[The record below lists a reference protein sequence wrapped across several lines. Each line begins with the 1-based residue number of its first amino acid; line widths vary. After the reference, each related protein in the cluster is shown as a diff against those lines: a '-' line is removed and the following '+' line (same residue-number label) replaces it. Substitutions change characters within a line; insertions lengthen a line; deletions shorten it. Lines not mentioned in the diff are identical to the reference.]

1 MSSESSYSI
10 IYRKITGKSKFD
22 TITNILSAVKKGA
35 GKTRIMNTLNL
46 NYDQLE
52 VYLSLL
58 LKIELLNSDFTNKN
72 KFIITNKGQQFLK
85 DYNNLKIVLN

>member
-10 IYRKITGKSKFD
+10 IYRKIAGKSRFD
-22 TITNILSAVKKGA
+22 TITNILSAVKIGA

-46 NYDQLE
+46 NCDQLE

-58 LKIELLNSDFTNKN
+58 LEIELLNSDLTNKN
-72 KFIITNKGQQFLK
+72 NFIITVKGQQFLR
-85 DYNNLKIVLN
+85 DYNNLKIILK

>member
-22 TITNILSAVKKGA
+22 TLKNILSAIKSGTR
-35 GKTRIMNTLNL
+35 KTYIINTQNL
-46 NYDQLE
+46 NCDQLE

-58 LKIELLNSDFTNKN
+58 LEIGLLNSDLTDKN
-72 KFIITNKGQQFLK
+72 KFIITDRGQEFLK
-85 DYNNLKIVLN
+85 DYAKLKMILD